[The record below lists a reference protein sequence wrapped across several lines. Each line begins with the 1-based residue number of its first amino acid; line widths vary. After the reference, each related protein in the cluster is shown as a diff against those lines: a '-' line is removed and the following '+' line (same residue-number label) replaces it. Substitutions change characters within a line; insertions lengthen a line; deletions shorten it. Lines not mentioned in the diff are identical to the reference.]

1 MKETFKNALIRAV
14 RTFFQA
20 AVPVYLLGISGAESF
35 NGLADSKLLTA
46 AAIAGIIAALTFVMN
61 VLEGATK
68 ATYSRG

>member
-35 NGLADSKLLTA
+35 TGLADSKLLTA